1 MPQITTSNNIASK
14 AVIHPEF
21 QTEGDGFMKLG
32 DIKGEFAS
40 APKPLALMLSDWLS
54 AGLSRVQRDGQ
65 TFIEGPDGQ
74 LLGPISGEGVFK
86 PQAIDNQAGDI
97 AGDNRF
103 SNGIDPVGLA
113 VRGPLSD
120 MTSKAN
126 DFGSFEPRA
135 NDFGSFEPRV
145 NEFGSFEPQV
155 GDIPVQQVN
164 GSIAAFEPTDSLV
177 NFAGADARVDT
188 EQDAFSGMNQGF
200 ATSPVNEL
208 RSDNRFV
215 IEPME
220 TITSFGAAMNASPEI
235 GALNG
240 LTASMID
247 PGGSPTFAQAP
258 ITDGLAL

>member
-1 MPQITTSNNIASK
+1 MAAFMKIGGIRGEFAPA
-14 AVIHPEF
+14 PEA
-21 QTEGDGFMKLG
+21 DGFMKLG
-32 DIKGEFAS
+32 DIRGEFAS
-40 APKPLALMLSDWLS
+40 AREAIDADALGLAVR
-54 AGLSRVQRDGQ
+54 GPLSRVQRDGQ

-74 LLGPISGEGVFK
+74 LLGPISGEGVFQ
-86 PQAIDNQAGDI
+86 PQAIDDQVGVI
-97 AGDNRF
+97 VEDNHF

-113 VRGPLSD
+113 VRGPLSYMAPNAD
-120 MTSKAN
+120 
-126 DFGSFEPRA
+126 DFGSFET
-135 NDFGSFEPRV
+135 
-145 NEFGSFEPQV
+145 QV

-164 GSIAAFEPTDSLV
+164 GSIAAFEPMDSLV

-235 GALNG
+235 GALTG
-240 LTASMID
+240 LNASMID